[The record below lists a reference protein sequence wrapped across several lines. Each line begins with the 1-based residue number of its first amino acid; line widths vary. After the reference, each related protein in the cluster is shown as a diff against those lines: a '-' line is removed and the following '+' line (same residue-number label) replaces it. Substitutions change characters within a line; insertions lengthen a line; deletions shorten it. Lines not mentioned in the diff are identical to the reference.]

1 MKAEKSITYPNN
13 DGTRLV
19 SRSNVE
25 VGTFG
30 KVVKEELEKVLGLF
44 LLESDDVFS
53 ESLVDV

>member
-1 MKAEKSITYPNN
+1 MKAEKSVTHPNN
-13 DGTRLV
+13 NGTRLV

-25 VGTFG
+25 VGTFS
-30 KVVKEELEKVLGLF
+30 KVVKEELEEVLGLF